1 MPKIRSDITDLSFCL
16 VHFIPYKFS
25 PFLVFSELTTLMNT
39 SIIYRIITEAD
50 LYYIYVYKIKI
61 HATEKL
67 TSTNS
72 CVNLNGEFS
81 NPRFLGDEER
91 INPKSICII

>member
-1 MPKIRSDITDLSFCL
+1 MKIYEI
-16 VHFIPYKFS
+16 
-25 PFLVFSELTTLMNT
+25 
-39 SIIYRIITEAD
+39 
-50 LYYIYVYKIKI
+50 KIKI
-61 HATEKL
+61 NATKKQKL